1 MRTLGLGAAVLAMSL
16 AGPAFAAMDEEKK
29 PAGEQQGAQ
38 QQSTNKQQEA
48 GQAATSSEAKNK
60 AKDGSG
66 STQPTE
72 TPEATAQSGSTGTQS
87 GSGSEGMAAGS
98 GNTAPD
104 NAGTGDTT
112 TGKVTEGQDVGSDVN
127 EQASLTAAQGKELI
141 GKTLVGADDQQV
153 GEINDVVVSDDGKL
167 KSVLINVGGF
177 LGIGDKT
184 VAIPADTIEV
194 QDDKVIARDL
204 TKEAAENM
212 SEYKAKGG

>member
-1 MRTLGLGAAVLAMSL
+1 MRTLGLSAAVLAMSL

-29 PAGEQQGAQ
+29 PAGEQQGTQ
-38 QQSTNKQQEA
+38 QQSTNKQQET

-66 STQPTE
+66 ATQPTE
-72 TPEATAQSGSTGTQS
+72 TPEATGQSGSTGTQS
-87 GSGSEGMAAGS
+87 GSDSEGMAAGS
-98 GNTAPD
+98 GNTA
-104 NAGTGDTT
+104 TGDDTT
-112 TGKVTEGQDVGSDVN
+112 TGKVTEGQDIGSDVN

-167 KSVLINVGGF
+167 NSVLINVGGF

-212 SEYKAKGG
+212 SEYKATGG